1 MIYIYSGI
9 VVIDNIYSAYMS
21 YGPDDLIGDL
31 QNYNRVITGFRGTHH
46 FDVFVGTLK

>member
-1 MIYIYSGI
+1 
-9 VVIDNIYSAYMS
+9 MS

-46 FDVFVGTLK
+46 FDVFVGTLKWHREDDQGRIYNFSIYK